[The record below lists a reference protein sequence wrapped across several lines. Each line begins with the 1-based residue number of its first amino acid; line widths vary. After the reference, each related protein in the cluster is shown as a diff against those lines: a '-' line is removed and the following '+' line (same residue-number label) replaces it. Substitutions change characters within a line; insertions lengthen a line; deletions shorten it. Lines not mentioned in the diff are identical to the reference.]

1 MSSSSWLDDP
11 AAFGIYI
18 LLVGLVVGGLALRSV
33 ARGVDS
39 KSWPTV
45 DAQISSA
52 SLDPRTATAGGLVRV
67 GYDYIV
73 GARTYSRRETLTVS
87 IPRTREK
94 ASRLLG
100 LYQVGGPVEARE
112 NPSKPSYAVV
122 RPGVPWET
130 WLWVVIA
137 FGTGLLGVGVLQG
150 WVETT

>member
-1 MSSSSWLDDP
+1 VADRRRADQL
-11 AAFGIYI
+11 G
-18 LLVGLVVGGLALRSV
+18 V
-33 ARGVDS
+33 ARPQDS
-39 KSWPTV
+39 DGRWS
-45 DAQISSA
+45 
-52 SLDPRTATAGGLVRV
+52 VRV

-137 FGTGLLGVGVLQG
+137 FGTVLLGVGVLQG